1 METRTCK
8 ICGQEKPAE
17 AFSKSYPKRCRECVA
32 TEARERRKAK
42 TDKGLLTYEGEP
54 QEAWLLPDFL
64 RPAAQ
69 EDKWEA
75 RHYELALCLFHRYF
89 EDYGDPAEA
98 AKFAKDAAD
107 KFINIMQDSDQ

>member
-1 METRTCK
+1 METRTCE

-64 RPAAQ
+64 RPASQ
-69 EDKWEA
+69 EDKWEE
-75 RHYELALCLFHRYF
+75 RRYKLAENRFIKNLETTNPTL
-89 EDYGDPAEA
+89 A
-98 AKFAKDAAD
+98 AKTAKYEAD
-107 KFINIMQDSDQ
+107 MFIKIMRDPDQ